1 MSDEPRTE
9 PSPPARNEPPPPAK
23 KRSTGLIV
31 LCALLALAVVGL
43 AIWGFSSKSDADD
56 AEAKL
61 AAQQQAAAQATPE
74 PTGASDEAKAAFD
87 QVMTELGATN
97 ESIDDIQ
104 SEIDAAKAKVD
115 DAQVQREQASGAVD
129 TAKAE
134 LESFKAKA
142 EQARTCLKGSL
153 EALGTAV
160 ESGGAEAAVEELQQ
174 IAGSC
179 QSAAAP

>member
-1 MSDEPRTE
+1 MSDVPPTEPR
-9 PSPPARNEPPPPAK
+9 SPAK
-23 KRSTGLIV
+23 KRPTVLIV
-31 LCALLALAVVGL
+31 LCGVLALAVVGL
-43 AIWGFSSKSDADD
+43 AVWAFSAQSDADD

-61 AAQQQAAAQATPE
+61 AEQQQAAAQAT
-74 PTGASDEAKAAFD
+74 SDAAGVGDDVKSAF
-87 QVMTELGATN
+87 QQIATELGATN

-104 SEIDAAKAKVD
+104 AQIDAAKAKVD
-115 DAQVQREQASGAVD
+115 AAQVQREQASGAVD

-142 EQARTCLKGSL
+142 EQAQTCLKASL
-153 EALGTAV
+153 DALGTAV
-160 ESGGAEAAVEELQQ
+160 DAGGVDAAVQELEQ